1 MSMFTDIKQILKKYL
16 KNPILIAA
24 GAYILWKFINRQKKK
39 EGLIEAVKVI
49 EDTDNYNIIY
59 DTNTN
64 KYILMYKNKV
74 YSSTTEEDLRKMIK

>member
-49 EDTDNYNIIY
+49 EDTDNYNIIF

-74 YSSTTEEDLRKMIK
+74 YSSDNEQDLRKMIK

>member
-1 MSMFTDIKQILKKYL
+1 MFTDIKQILKKYL

-24 GAYILWKFINRQKKK
+24 GAYLLWKFINRQRKK

-49 EDTDNYNIIY
+49 EDTDNYNIIF

-64 KYILMYKNKV
+64 KYILMYRNKV
-74 YSSTTEEDLRKMIK
+74 YSADKEEDLRKMIK

>member
-24 GAYILWKFINRQKKK
+24 GAYLLWKFINRQKKK

-49 EDTDNYNIIY
+49 EDTDNYNIIF

-74 YSSTTEEDLRKMIK
+74 YSSDNEQDLRKMIK

>member
-1 MSMFTDIKQILKKYL
+1 MFTDIKQILKKYL

-49 EDTDNYNIIY
+49 EDTDNYNIIF

-74 YSSTTEEDLRKMIK
+74 YSSDNEQDLRKMIK